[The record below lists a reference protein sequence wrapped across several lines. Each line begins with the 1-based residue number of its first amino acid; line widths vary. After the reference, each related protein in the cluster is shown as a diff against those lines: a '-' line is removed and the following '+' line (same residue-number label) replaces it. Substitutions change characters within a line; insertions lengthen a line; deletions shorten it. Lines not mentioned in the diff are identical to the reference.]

1 MWVLCVLL
9 IQDEVSSFA
18 RLSCCW
24 VHTIVLIYIFLL
36 FLSDDN
42 TNMKFDC
49 SSWIPCWPAGI
60 SKPASCRW
68 NHYSMI
74 SMTKKQTKHKSKAAA
89 MLWDWLYWQLKWE
102 KVDARKRSAS
112 ICHHIQMGCNSCIYA
127 RTSPKCLHHH
137 LHTFVFELQSKLRA
151 RHLHRHY
158 TRYSLIWKLLDQE
171 QSILSSCRMFQM
183 LVWNTRKQTDSHFSV
198 NGI

>member
-1 MWVLCVLL
+1 MCFIDSRW
-9 IQDEVSSFA
+9 S
-18 RLSCCW
+18 
-24 VHTIVLIYIFLL
+24 LL
-36 FLSDDN
+36 FCSVIMLLSSHHSSHLHIPSVPVRRQHEYEIWLQLMN
-42 TNMKFDC
+42 TMLTSRHFQTSELQMKSLFYDL
-49 SSWIPCWPAGI
+49 
-60 SKPASCRW
+60 
-68 NHYSMI
+68 YDE
-74 SMTKKQTKHKSKAAA
+74 KQTKHKSKAAA

-112 ICHHIQMGCNSCIYA
+112 ICHHIQMSCNSCIYA

-151 RHLHRHY
+151 RHLHSHY